1 MTSKRFSAAVLVM
14 LAALAAASVASAQ
27 TTGQTQADADA
38 LALFRAKQA
47 ANQAA
52 ADANAAAAKAGQ
64 AAGLQGAKKDS
75 LSDQFKMVNDAVRNW
90 KQPRGYS
97 SSASVNVSALQDPFA
112 RATPAAASA
121 SASVVAALGTSGL
134 VWDAERRIARV
145 GTSGQ
150 QLCDG
155 RLTAGDYP
163 ALPDA
168 ALLDTPARITQ
179 FLATCADRSTPLMVV
194 VASGDIEVRK

>member
-1 MTSKRFSAAVLVM
+1 MTSKNFPSTVLLM
-14 LAALAAASVASAQ
+14 LAAVAAASVASAQ
-27 TTGQTQADADA
+27 TAGQSQAEADA

-52 ADANAAAAKAGQ
+52 ADANTAAAKAGQ
-64 AAGLQGAKKDS
+64 AAGLQDAKKDS
-75 LSDQFKMVNDAVRNW
+75 VKDQFKMVNDAVRNW

-97 SSASVNVSALQDPFA
+97 SSVAVNTSALQDPFA
-112 RATPAAASA
+112 PATPAPASA
-121 SASVVAALGTSGL
+121 TASVVAALGTSGL
-134 VWDAERRIARV
+134 LWDAERRLARV
-145 GTSGQ
+145 GTSGP
-150 QLCDG
+150 QLCDS

-163 ALPDA
+163 ALPDGT
-168 ALLDTPARITQ
+168 LLDTSDRITR

>member
-1 MTSKRFSAAVLVM
+1 MTSKRFSSTVLLM
-14 LAALAAASVASAQ
+14 LAALAAASIASAQ
-27 TTGQTQADADA
+27 TTGQSQAEADA

-52 ADANAAAAKAGQ
+52 AEANTAAAKAGQ
-64 AAGLQGAKKDS
+64 AAGLQDAKKDS
-75 LSDQFKMVNDAVRNW
+75 VRDQFKMVNDAVRNW
-90 KQPRGYS
+90 KQPRAYS
-97 SSASVNVSALQDPFA
+97 SSVSVNSSVLQDPFSP
-112 RATPAAASA
+112 ATPAPASA
-121 SASVVAALGTSGL
+121 AAAVVLALGTSGL

-145 GTSGQ
+145 GTSGP

-163 ALPDA
+163 ALPDG
-168 ALLDTPARITQ
+168 ALLDTPDRITR
-179 FLATCADRSTPLMVV
+179 FLSTCTDRSTPLMVV